1 MIRSLS
7 ESLLLRAMP
16 LPQSDRLCK
25 WGVTISVALAT
36 VYYAL
41 FIFQTSFIVNGER
54 YFCLQ
59 DDEMISMRYARNLAQ
74 GFGLVWNPGGERVEG
89 FTNPRWVLFMAALH
103 LLPIATS
110 KISLLVQ
117 IAGAGLLLLNLRLVA
132 GLSRQVDSSPAV
144 SLLAIV
150 FTAFYLPLVNWALQ
164 GMEVS
169 ILALLTNAYA
179 LFALATLKRGRPSL
193 LLYALMALGT
203 FVRADMAVPCLA
215 ISAFLAVEDRR
226 NRWRHVCLAAILLAG
241 SFALQTGFRI
251 FYFGDPLP
259 NTYYLKL
266 TGYPIALRLSR
277 GLYVFAKFIVQMGV
291 VLFLVPFLDVFVR
304 RDRAARLLVWIFA
317 SVACYSVYVGGDAW
331 EEWGGSNRYV
341 SIAMPCFFVLLARA
355 LADISRLAATALT
368 EASATAGAAT
378 PAYARH
384 GVYLILAVSALLG
397 LNSTHGAEAL
407 GEWALRIRPIQTDV
421 NQSNVELATL
431 LKEITRPNA
440 RVAVMM
446 AGAIPYFLERPA
458 IDLLGK
464 ADAHV
469 ARLPMHRFHGLRS
482 LIFFAPGHLKW
493 DFEWSLGRL
502 RPDVVVHVVGREEAR
517 PFLTRRYSEAHG
529 YGDPIFLLRD
539 STSVVWSRVSDRFA
553 RLEAEDADS
562 HVSEPLPTLR

>member
-1 MIRSLS
+1 
-7 ESLLLRAMP
+7 MP

-25 WGVTISVALAT
+25 CGVTISVALAT

-41 FIFQTSFIVNGER
+41 FIFQTSFVVNGER

-89 FTNPRWVLFMAALH
+89 FTNPLWVLFMAALH

-132 GLSRQVDSSPAV
+132 GLSRQVDSSRAV

-179 LFALATLKRGRPSL
+179 LFALVTLKRGRPSL
-193 LLYALMALGT
+193 LLYAFMALGT
-203 FVRADMAVPCLA
+203 FVRVDMAVPCLA
-215 ISAFLAVEDRR
+215 ISAFLAMEDRR

-241 SFALQTGFRI
+241 IFALQTGFRI

-277 GLYVFAKFIVQMGV
+277 GLYVFVKFIVQMGV
-291 VLFLVPFLDVFVR
+291 VLFLVPFLDVLVR

-355 LADISRLAATALT
+355 LTDISRLAAAALT
-368 EASATAGAAT
+368 EPSATAGAAT

-384 GVYLILAVSALLG
+384 GVYLILAVSALLS
-397 LNSTHGAEAL
+397 LNSTRGAEAL

-431 LKEITRPNA
+431 LKEITRPDA
-440 RVAVMM
+440 TVAVMM

-464 ADAHV
+464 ADAHI

-517 PFLTRRYSEAHG
+517 PFLARRYSEAHG
-529 YGDPIFLLRD
+529 HGDPIFLLRD
-539 STSVVWSRVSDRFA
+539 STSVMWSRVSDRFA
-553 RLEAEDADS
+553 RLEDADS
-562 HVSEPLPTLR
+562 HVTEPLPTLR